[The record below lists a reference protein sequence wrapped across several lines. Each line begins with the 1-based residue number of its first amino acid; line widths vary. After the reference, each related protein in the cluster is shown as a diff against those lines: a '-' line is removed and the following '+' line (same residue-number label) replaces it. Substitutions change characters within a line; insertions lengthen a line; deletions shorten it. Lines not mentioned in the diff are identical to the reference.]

1 MCIHVFTSGFHRDDM
16 CLHCS
21 GCHVVDV
28 PWFSLIFYISAHMAL
43 LGFKIAVCCF
53 LSPHWW
59 CLDELD
65 EVIIGK
71 TFTTCLSAALWLPG
85 FAYSLRSGAQ
95 DIAAC
100 ILLVNVSVRKEN
112 DVQYLYEYMN
122 HYERNEDSLPYSY
135 LHFYVIHGGFLKWW
149 VSPTTMGFPTKNDQH
164 LGCVMGG
171 KPTI

>member
-1 MCIHVFTSGFHRDDM
+1 MWCIHVFTSGFHRDEM

-21 GCHVVDV
+21 GCHVVHV

-43 LGFKIAVCCF
+43 LGFEIAVCCF

-59 CLDELD
+59 CLD

-100 ILLVNVSVRKEN
+100 ILLVKVSVSKEN
-112 DVQYLYEYMN
+112 DVLIWITTHEMKIRCLTVIYT
-122 HYERNEDSLPYSY
+122 STSY
-135 LHFYVIHGGFLKWW
+135 IST
-149 VSPTTMGFPTKNDQH
+149 SPPARMQPGTCN
-164 LGCVMGG
+164 
-171 KPTI
+171 

>member
-1 MCIHVFTSGFHRDDM
+1 MWWYVMCIHVFTSGFHRDDM

-112 DVQYLYEYMN
+112 DVLIWITTNEMKIRCLTVIYTSTSYM
-122 HYERNEDSLPYSY
+122 
-135 LHFYVIHGGFLKWW
+135 G
-149 VSPTTMGFPTKNDQH
+149 VS
-164 LGCVMGG
+164 
-171 KPTI
+171 